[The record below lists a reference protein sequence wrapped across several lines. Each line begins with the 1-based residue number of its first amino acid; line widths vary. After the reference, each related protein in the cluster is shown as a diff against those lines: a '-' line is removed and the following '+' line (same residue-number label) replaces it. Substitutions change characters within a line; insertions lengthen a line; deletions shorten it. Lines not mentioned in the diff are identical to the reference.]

1 MSAVKPV
8 ELETIAMIKGLL
20 IVIYNF
26 HCLTDIHSTTR
37 KETEA
42 FYSAYF
48 STISWVAAEGRIN
61 FLFIHLSFSPYIY
74 IDRDLAFVAGTA

>member
-26 HCLTDIHSTTR
+26 HCLTDIHSTNR
-37 KETEA
+37 KDTE
-42 FYSAYF
+42 AYF
-48 STISWVAAEGRIN
+48 STISWVAAEDRIN
-61 FLFIHLSFSPYIY
+61 FLFIHLSLFPYIY
-74 IDRDLAFVAGTA
+74 IDHDLAFVAGTA